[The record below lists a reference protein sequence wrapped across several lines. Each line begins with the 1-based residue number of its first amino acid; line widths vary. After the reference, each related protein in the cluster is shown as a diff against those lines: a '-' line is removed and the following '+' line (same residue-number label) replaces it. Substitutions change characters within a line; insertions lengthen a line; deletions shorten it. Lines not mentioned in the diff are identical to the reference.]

1 MKHRLLK
8 TKILILIAIVFVVAN
23 SSSAQGQVKWTFLYN
38 LSDFTGP
45 ISYNW
50 PRVRV
55 DHEANETY
63 VVYQNFIRIFNQTGM
78 EIYNFGDELDLGSI
92 VDLALDQNGNIL
104 LLSHKWSESTQK
116 IDYEITRCN
125 YRGEPISR
133 IEMKNLPSE
142 FSKFLPNC
150 LVYQKGN
157 LYLASLSSMVVVVTD
172 TNGVFREVYDIR
184 PLLELDEKEKADAMM
199 VGFSVD
205 REGDIFFTI
214 PPIFKAF
221 KLSPDRKIAFFG
233 KSGSGPGRF
242 NIVAG
247 IVPDNTGNILVVDK
261 LKCAIMIYDNNFNFL
276 AQFGSRGW
284 SPGYLIAPD
293 DIAIDSQDRVYVTQ
307 AGKKGVSVFKITYD

>member
-8 TKILILIAIVFVVAN
+8 TQILILIAIVFVVAN
-23 SSSAQGQVKWTFLYN
+23 SSSAQGRVKGTFLYN

-55 DHEANETY
+55 DHETNETY
-63 VVYQNFIRIFNQTGM
+63 IVYQNFIRIFNQTGM

-125 YRGEPISR
+125 YRGEPISK

-150 LVYQKGN
+150 MVYQKGN

-233 KSGSGPGRF
+233 KPGSGPGRF

-276 AQFGSRGW
+276 GQFGSRGW
-284 SPGYLIAPD
+284 SPGSLIAPD
-293 DIAIDSQDRVYVTQ
+293 DIAIDSQDRIYVTQ
-307 AGKKGVSVFKITYD
+307 AGKKGVSVFKITYN